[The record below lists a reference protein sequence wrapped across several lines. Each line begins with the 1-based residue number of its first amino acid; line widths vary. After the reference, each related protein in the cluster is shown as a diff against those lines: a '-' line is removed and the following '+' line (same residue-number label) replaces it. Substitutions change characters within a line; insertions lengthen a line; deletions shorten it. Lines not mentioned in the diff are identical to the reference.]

1 MRHEA
6 ALQARNPARRA
17 RRTRW
22 EYALRTMTAVGE
34 IMTKDLIT
42 VVSGATVAEAAT
54 VMGERKVG
62 SALVIDDE
70 QLVGIF
76 TERDIVRA
84 LSQDFDAPGHPIT
97 HWMTRD
103 PVTIS
108 PETTVKEA
116 LDMMLTRG
124 FRHLPVVDGTPPVG
138 MVSMRDLSRAT
149 AER

>member
-1 MRHEA
+1 
-6 ALQARNPARRA
+6 
-17 RRTRW
+17 
-22 EYALRTMTAVGE
+22 MTSVGE
-34 IMTKDLIT
+34 IMTKELVT
-42 VVSGATVAEAAT
+42 VKSDATVAEAAT

-70 QLVGIF
+70 ELVGIF

-103 PVTIS
+103 PLTIS
-108 PETTVKEA
+108 PEMTVKEA
-116 LDMMLTRG
+116 LDVMLTRG
-124 FRHLPVVDGTPPVG
+124 FRHLPVVEGQMPVG

-149 AER
+149 AVQ

>member
-1 MRHEA
+1 MD
-6 ALQARNPARRA
+6 
-17 RRTRW
+17 
-22 EYALRTMTAVGE
+22 AVGE
-34 IMTKDLIT
+34 IMTKELVT
-42 VVSGATVAEAAT
+42 VESGATVAEAAT

-62 SALVIDDE
+62 SALVIDGGE
-70 QLVGIF
+70 LVGIF

-103 PVTIS
+103 PATIT
-108 PETTVKEA
+108 PETTVKDA

-124 FRHLPVVDGTPPVG
+124 FRHLPVVEGTTPVG

>member
-1 MRHEA
+1 MA
-6 ALQARNPARRA
+6 S
-17 RRTRW
+17 
-22 EYALRTMTAVGE
+22 VGE
-34 IMTKDLIT
+34 IMTKELVT
-42 VVSGATVAEAAT
+42 VESGATVAEAAT

-62 SALVIDDE
+62 SALVIDE
-70 QLVGIF
+70 GALVGIF

-103 PVTIS
+103 PATIS
-108 PETTVKEA
+108 PETTVQEA

-124 FRHLPVVDGTPPVG
+124 FRHLPVVDGTSPVG

>member
-1 MRHEA
+1 
-6 ALQARNPARRA
+6 
-17 RRTRW
+17 
-22 EYALRTMTAVGE
+22 MTSIGE
-34 IMTKDLIT
+34 IMTKELIT
-42 VVSGATVAEAAT
+42 VQSGATVAEAAT

-62 SALVIDDE
+62 SALVIDE
-70 QLVGIF
+70 GELVGIF

-103 PVTIS
+103 PATIS

-116 LDMMLTRG
+116 LDIMLTKG
-124 FRHLPVVDGTPPVG
+124 FRHLPVLDGSTPVG

>member
-1 MRHEA
+1 
-6 ALQARNPARRA
+6 
-17 RRTRW
+17 
-22 EYALRTMTAVGE
+22 MTAVGE
-34 IMTKDLIT
+34 IMTKELVT
-42 VVSGATVAEAAT
+42 VASGATVAEAAT

-62 SALVIDDE
+62 SALVIDE
-70 QLVGIF
+70 GELVGIF

-103 PVTIS
+103 PLTIS
-108 PETTVKEA
+108 PETTVHEA
-116 LDMMLTRG
+116 LDVMLTRG
-124 FRHLPVVDGTPPVG
+124 FRHLPVVDGATPVG

>member
-1 MRHEA
+1 
-6 ALQARNPARRA
+6 
-17 RRTRW
+17 
-22 EYALRTMTAVGE
+22 MTSVGE
-34 IMTKDLIT
+34 IMTKQLVT
-42 VVSGATVAEAAT
+42 VESGATVAEAAT

-62 SALVIDDE
+62 SALVIDE
-70 QLVGIF
+70 GALVGIF

-103 PVTIS
+103 PATIS
-108 PETTVKEA
+108 PETTVQAA

-124 FRHLPVVDGTPPVG
+124 FRHLPVVDGTSPVG

>member
-1 MRHEA
+1 MD
-6 ALQARNPARRA
+6 
-17 RRTRW
+17 
-22 EYALRTMTAVGE
+22 AVGE
-34 IMTKDLIT
+34 IMTKELIT
-42 VVSGATVAEAAT
+42 VESGATVAEAAT

-62 SALVIDDE
+62 SALVIDGGE
-70 QLVGIF
+70 LVGIF

-103 PVTIS
+103 PATIT

-124 FRHLPVVDGTPPVG
+124 FRHLPVVDGTTPVG

>member
-1 MRHEA
+1 
-6 ALQARNPARRA
+6 
-17 RRTRW
+17 
-22 EYALRTMTAVGE
+22 MTSVGE
-34 IMTKDLIT
+34 IMTKELVT
-42 VVSGATVAEAAT
+42 VKSGATVAEAAT

-70 QLVGIF
+70 ELVGIF

-103 PVTIS
+103 PLTIS
-108 PETTVKEA
+108 PEMTVKEA
-116 LDMMLTRG
+116 LDVMLTRG
-124 FRHLPVVDGTPPVG
+124 FRHLPVVEGQMPVG

-149 AER
+149 AVQ

>member
-1 MRHEA
+1 
-6 ALQARNPARRA
+6 LK
-17 RRTRW
+17 
-22 EYALRTMTAVGE
+22 TMDAVGE
-34 IMTKDLIT
+34 IMTKELVT
-42 VVSGATVAEAAT
+42 VESGATVAEAAT

-62 SALVIDDE
+62 SALVIDGGE
-70 QLVGIF
+70 LVGIF

-103 PVTIS
+103 PATIT

-124 FRHLPVVDGTPPVG
+124 FRHLPVVEGTTPVG

>member
-1 MRHEA
+1 M
-6 ALQARNPARRA
+6 
-17 RRTRW
+17 
-22 EYALRTMTAVGE
+22 RTMTAVGE
-34 IMTKDLIT
+34 IMTKELIT

-124 FRHLPVVDGTPPVG
+124 FRHLPVVDGTTPVG

>member
-1 MRHEA
+1 MA
-6 ALQARNPARRA
+6 
-17 RRTRW
+17 
-22 EYALRTMTAVGE
+22 AVGE
-34 IMTKDLIT
+34 IMTKELVT
-42 VVSGATVAEAAT
+42 VESGATVAEAAT

-62 SALVIDDE
+62 SALVIDGGE
-70 QLVGIF
+70 LVGIF

-103 PVTIS
+103 PATITAA
-108 PETTVKEA
+108 TTVKEA

-124 FRHLPVVDGTPPVG
+124 FRHLPVVDGTTPVG

>member
-1 MRHEA
+1 MV
-6 ALQARNPARRA
+6 
-17 RRTRW
+17 T
-22 EYALRTMTAVGE
+22 VGE
-34 IMTKDLIT
+34 IMSKDLISVGPDT
-42 VVSGATVAEAAT
+42 TVAEAAT

-70 QLVGIF
+70 ELVGIF

-103 PVTIS
+103 PLTIS

-116 LDMMLTRG
+116 LDVMLTRG
-124 FRHLPVVDGTPPVG
+124 FRHLPVVDGGAPVG